1 MAQVAID
8 DRRLVTPRRAGG
20 AARAV
25 GRNKWAIRAVV
36 WGALV
41 LAWYLLARAKGP
53 FFLAT
58 PGATVE
64 GLVKLQTEGYYSALG
79 ASLRQLGVGFALA
92 VAVGVPVG
100 LLMGSVRLIDDLLAP
115 FVNTLFV
122 TPKEALLPFLITLFG
137 TRLNFRIAVVF
148 LFAVFFVVMNAS
160 AGVRSVDRDLIEA
173 GRSFGLPMRRIFT
186 RIVLPGSLPFVI
198 AGIRLGLAASI
209 KGMVIAELWVTAG
222 AGLLLKNFAA
232 FRRLDMFLALSI
244 VIIAV
249 GVVSTTLLA
258 ALERRLRPWKAAT
271 R

>member
-1 MAQVAID
+1 MAQIAAD
-8 DRRLVTPRRAGG
+8 QRRLLAPGPRG
-20 AARAV
+20 ALRV
-25 GRNKWAIRAVV
+25 VPTNKWVVRAVV

-41 LAWYLLARAKGP
+41 LAWHVLAVAKGP

-58 PGATVE
+58 PGATLD

-79 ASLRQLGVGFALA
+79 ASLRQLGIGFALA
-92 VAVGVPVG
+92 VAVGVPLG
-100 LLMGSVRLIDDLLAP
+100 LLMGSIRLVDDLMAP

-148 LFAVFFVVMNAS
+148 LFAVFFIVMNTS
-160 AGVRSVDRDLIEA
+160 AGVRSVDRHLIET
-173 GRSFGLPMRRIFT
+173 GRSFGLPMHRIFT

-198 AGIRLGLAASI
+198 AGTRLGLATSI

-249 GVVSTTLLA
+249 GVASTTLLG